1 MAKCILEGMT
11 REQAN
16 AYADY
21 LNACFPKEPSKEQSL
36 VPIVKIADTSKL
48 QEKAPEAKK

>member
-1 MAKCILEGMT
+1 MVKCILEGLT

-16 AYADY
+16 AYSNY

-36 VPIVKIADTSKL
+36 VPVVKTVDTGKFQKKL
-48 QEKAPEAKK
+48 PKAKK